1 MKRYNPYENIFFYF
15 KSRSHEKGNIL
26 DYQIEDNTT
35 KALINT
41 LSLSQPRVLGGFLEQ
56 FNIDAPDNIST
67 SFELQSVKEE
77 SRPDAVIW
85 LGQYEILIE
94 SKVHI
99 PLEAEQLKRHL
110 RAIKKGKLLAI
121 TNNVTDSFIIASLN
135 DNRVIF
141 TTWRDVYY
149 IFKYL
154 LPSVKDSQSLF
165 LIKQF
170 LEYLEIISMAPFT
183 GWSKKDFEA
192 FLFGE
197 LDPKLQLRTRVK
209 EKLLIFISELYKEL
223 SSQNLLSGHDFKVGH
238 LKNYFAGTWGV
249 ISIPPLEKIINT
261 AHINFE
267 LNADSF
273 SFGIQIEGK
282 LPTRQF
288 LHKITSQKRT
298 AEILFGELNGFKL
311 IISKREELGI
321 QRWLHE
327 SVAELELGEN
337 IAPHDIDFIINKS
350 YHYPF
355 FVYRIAKFYRRDDS
369 LLDKEGFLNESV
381 SQVKRL
387 IKIYEFARTK

>member
-41 LSLSQPRVLGGFLEQ
+41 LSLSEPKVLRTFLEQ
-56 FNIDAPDNIST
+56 LNIDAPDTIST

-99 PLEAEQLKRHL
+99 QLEIEQLVKHL
-110 RAIKKGKLLAI
+110 KAIKKGKLLAI
-121 TNNVTDSFIIASLN
+121 TNNYKESFIVASLN

-149 IFKYL
+149 IFKNL
-154 LPSVKDSQSLF
+154 LPSIKDSQSLF

-223 SSQNLLSGHDFKVGH
+223 SSQNLLPGHDLKVGH

-249 ISIPPLEKIINT
+249 ISIPPLEKIIHT
-261 AHINFE
+261 AHFNFE

-282 LPTRQF
+282 IPTRQF
-288 LHKITSQKRT
+288 FHKISSQKRT
-298 AEILFGELNGFKL
+298 AEILLRELSGFKL
-311 IISKREELGI
+311 IISKRKEVGI
-321 QRWLHE
+321 KRWIHE
-327 SVAELELGEN
+327 SVAEIELGDN
-337 IAPHDIDFIINKS
+337 ITPHDIDFIINKS
-350 YHYPF
+350 HHYPF
-355 FVYRIAKFYRRDDS
+355 FVYRIAKYYRRDDS
-369 LLDKEGFLNESV
+369 ILDNENFLTESV